1 MMGIMTFCFLTKRN
15 MSIFTPPLALGIVL
29 HSMATVKLEFLKFS
43 KKKKNSGKKQQQKL
57 TFLLN
62 NFQGYFFKASHP
74 LLLPLCIIF
83 FKLGAQKLG

>member
-1 MMGIMTFCFLTKRN
+1 MTFCFLTKRD

-43 KKKKNSGKKQQQKL
+43 KKKKKVEKKQQQKL

-62 NFQGYFFKASHP
+62 NFQGYFLR
-74 LLLPLCIIF
+74 LLTPCFYLFVSF
-83 FKLGAQKLG
+83 FSNWELKN